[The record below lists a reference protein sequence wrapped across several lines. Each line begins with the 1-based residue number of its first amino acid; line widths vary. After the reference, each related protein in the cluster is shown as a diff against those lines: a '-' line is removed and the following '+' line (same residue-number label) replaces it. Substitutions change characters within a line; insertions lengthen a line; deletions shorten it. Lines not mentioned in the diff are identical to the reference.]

1 VTEIYGV
8 VFQMGKV
15 ASTAI
20 TRALGSLRKV
30 EAAHCHFL
38 GEDALRKVL
47 RVALNPANAD
57 YFFKHQMGQ
66 MAENA
71 AITRAIN
78 RIRAGTDPRRL
89 VVLSLTRDPF
99 TWFRSSVLQ
108 DIGGYA
114 DLLCDM
120 APQDATGNRDRQ
132 LRLGLTE
139 FISQME
145 QHLSDFPSVESCLDA
160 SRSGDPHRMGQAR
173 HWPHQQRQLLLS
185 ALRPADWFDQHYR
198 MGLGLDLSAFENN
211 GTLWQAADENAQF
224 GIIRYEDLDTAFPM
238 FCDWALGQTP
248 RLPVANQSGRKP
260 FSNAIAA
267 AFATPEATRLQTAL
281 RRSNYARQFGYA
293 A

>member
-1 VTEIYGV
+1 MIEVYGV

-20 TRALGSLRKV
+20 TRALGSLRQV

-47 RVALNPANAD
+47 RVALNPSNAD

-108 DIGGYA
+108 DIDGYA
-114 DLLCDM
+114 DMLCGM
-120 APQDATGNRDRQ
+120 ARPDATHNRDTQ
-132 LRLGLTE
+132 LRQGLTQ
-139 FISQME
+139 FITQME
-145 QHLSDFPSVESCLDA
+145 QHLSDFSSVESCLEA
-160 SRSGDPHRMGQAR
+160 SRSGDRQRMGRAG
-173 HWPHQQRQLLLS
+173 HWTHQQRQLLLS

-198 MGLGLDLSAFENN
+198 MGLGLDLATFEES
-211 GTLWQAADENAQF
+211 GLLWHKADGNAQF
-224 GIIRYEDLDTAFPM
+224 GIIRYEDLDTAFPV
-238 FCDWALGQTP
+238 FCDWAIGQTP
-248 RLPVANQSGRKP
+248 RLSVANESGRKP

-267 AFATPEATRLQTAL
+267 AFATPEAARLQTAL
-281 RRSNYARQFGYA
+281 KRSNYAHQFGYA

>member
-1 VTEIYGV
+1 MTEIYGV

-20 TRALGSLRKV
+20 TRALGTLRTV

-66 MAENA
+66 MTENA

-78 RIRAGTDPRRL
+78 RIRAGNDPRRL

-114 DLLCDM
+114 DLLCDL
-120 APQDATGNRDRQ
+120 APHDATANRDAQ
-132 LRLGLTE
+132 LRLGLTH
-139 FISQME
+139 FIGQME
-145 QHLSDFPSVESCLDA
+145 QHLFDFASVESCLDA
-160 SRSGDPHRMGQAR
+160 SRSGDPDRMGRAR
-173 HWPHQQRQLLLS
+173 YWPHQQRQLLLS
-185 ALRPADWFDQHYR
+185 ALRPADWFNQHYR
-198 MGLGLDLSAFENN
+198 MGLGLDLGTFKKDGPLWHSAD
-211 GTLWQAADENAQF
+211 GNAQF
-224 GIIRYEDLDTAFPM
+224 GIIRYEDLDTAFPV
-238 FCDWALGQTP
+238 FCDWAIGQTP
-248 RLPVANQSGRKP
+248 RLPVANESGRKP
-260 FSNAIAA
+260 YSNAIAA
-267 AFATPEATRLQTAL
+267 AFATPEAARLQSAL
-281 RRSNYARQFGYA
+281 KRSNYASQFGYA

>member
-1 VTEIYGV
+1 MTEIYGV

-20 TRALGSLRKV
+20 TKALASLEGV

-38 GEDALRKVL
+38 GEAALRKVL
-47 RVALNPANAD
+47 RVALNPANTD
-57 YFFKHQMGQ
+57 YFFNHQMGQ

-78 RIRAGTDPRRL
+78 RIRSGTDPRRL

-108 DIGGYA
+108 DICGYT
-114 DLLCDM
+114 DLLCGL
-120 APQDATGNRDRQ
+120 APENASASRDARI
-132 LRLGLTE
+132 RLGLTRFLGKLE
-139 FISQME
+139 E
-145 QHLSDFPSVESCLDA
+145 HLSDFPTVESCLDA
-160 SRSGDPHRMGQAR
+160 SRSGDPHRMGRAR
-173 HWPHQQRQLLLS
+173 DWPHQQRQLLLS

-198 MGLGLDLSAFENN
+198 MGLGLDLAGFKRD
-211 GTLWQAADENAQF
+211 GLLWHTTEGNAQF
-224 GIIRYEDLDTAFPM
+224 GIIRYEELDKAFPL
-238 FCDWALGQTP
+238 FCDWAIGRTP
-248 RLPVANQSGRKP
+248 RLPVANESGRKP

-267 AFATPEATRLQTAL
+267 AFATQEAARLQTAL
-281 RRSNYARQFGYA
+281 KRSDYARTFGYA

>member
-1 VTEIYGV
+1 MTEIYGV

-20 TRALGSLRKV
+20 TKALGSLRQV

-47 RVALNPANAD
+47 RVALNPANTD
-57 YFFKHQMGQ
+57 YFFNHQMGQ

-108 DIGGYA
+108 DISGYA
-114 DLLCDM
+114 DLLCDL
-120 APQDATGNRDRQ
+120 APENASANRDARV
-132 LRLGLTE
+132 RLGLTRFLGHLE
-139 FISQME
+139 E
-145 QHLSDFPSVESCLDA
+145 HLSDFPTVEDCLEA
-160 SRSGDPHRMGQAR
+160 SRSGDPHKMGRAR
-173 HWPHQQRQLLLS
+173 DWPHQQRQLLLS
-185 ALRPADWFDQHYR
+185 ALRPADWFNQHYR
-198 MGLGLDLSAFENN
+198 MGLGLDLTQFQRN
-211 GTLWQAADENAQF
+211 TPLWHTTDGNAQF
-224 GIIRYEDLDTAFPM
+224 GIIRYEELDTAFPV

-248 RLPVANQSGRKP
+248 RLPVANESGRKP
-260 FSNAIAA
+260 FSNAISA
-267 AFATPEATRLQTAL
+267 AFATQEAARLQAAL
-281 RRSNYARQFGYA
+281 KRSDYARHFGYA